1 MDQRWGGR
9 WGNKVKRPFSLCKC
23 PLEWQASGRG
33 MISFTSLQSLTGGQ
47 LRLSPWVR
55 PLYMPTVTKVASESR
70 SVMSD
75 SLRPQGLYS
84 PWNSPGQNTGV
95 GSLSLLHRIC
105 PTQESNPGLLLC
117 RRIRYQ
123 LSHRGSPK
131 SQEQIQHKFKTHPS
145 WLHWEHQRL
154 PVWRAQSD
162 FPHPSFPNQGL
173 RTGIL

>member
-33 MISFTSLQSLTGGQ
+33 MMSFTSLQSLTGGQ

-75 SLRPQGLYS
+75 SLQPQGLYS
-84 PWNSPGQNTGV
+84 PWNSPGQILEWVAFPFSMGSVQPRDQTQVSCFAGEFFTSWATKEAQSHRSRSSVNSKLTLPGYV
-95 GSLSLLHRIC
+95 GSVRDY
-105 PTQESNPGLLLC
+105 LC
-117 RRIRYQ
+117 EE
-123 LSHRGSPK
+123 H
-131 SQEQIQHKFKTHPS
+131 SQIFPI
-145 WLHWEHQRL
+145 L
-154 PVWRAQSD
+154 PFQTRD
-162 FPHPSFPNQGL
+162 
-173 RTGIL
+173 